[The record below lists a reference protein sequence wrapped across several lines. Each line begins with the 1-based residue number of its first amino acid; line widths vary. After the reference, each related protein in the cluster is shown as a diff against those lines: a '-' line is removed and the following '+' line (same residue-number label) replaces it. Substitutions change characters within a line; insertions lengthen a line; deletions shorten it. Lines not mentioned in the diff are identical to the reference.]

1 MLAGTVCA
9 KKRFAPYGIIAIMP
23 IYKCGLIHMVHGM
36 NGKSKRI
43 RMSYRNLEAEQLV
56 PLRDALEELML
67 FLYNW
72 QDCGVPHF
80 YRYLDFMKNNIE
92 TCICT
97 REDQGE
103 GLIYLRMLL
112 QRDWDKAND
121 EYVGIPSCVL
131 FQEGQRELFL
141 QYLGLLDEVGS
152 YFILDTD

>member
-1 MLAGTVCA
+1 
-9 KKRFAPYGIIAIMP
+9 MP

-36 NGKSKRI
+36 NGKSKRN

-56 PLRDALEELML
+56 PLRDALKELML
-67 FLYNW
+67 FLDKR
-72 QDCGVPHF
+72 QDCGVPYF

-121 EYVGIPSCVL
+121 EYLGIPSCML
-131 FQEGQRELFL
+131 FQEGERELFL

-152 YFILDTD
+152 YFVLDRDLK